1 MTAMRIDMR
10 HGFRKPV
17 DHTRRKDAVEIFRI
31 PVRVLSRFYATIDC
45 ADRCIPTHF
54 AARVKQGCNDRCGRG
69 EFPVDEQCPLRSA
82 KAGLGHLGIQPN
94 RRPNVWFWGLF
105 RVFKTDAVQM
115 DTPWNP
121 GITMPPSDKPLP
133 T

>member
-1 MTAMRIDMR
+1 MR

-69 EFPVDEQCPLRSA
+69 EFPRSEEHTSELQSLMRISYA
-82 KAGLGHLGIQPN
+82 
-94 RRPNVWFWGLF
+94 
-105 RVFKTDAVQM
+105 VFCLKKKKSQNTRYKH
-115 DTPWNP
+115 T
-121 GITMPPSDKPLP
+121 I
-133 T
+133 